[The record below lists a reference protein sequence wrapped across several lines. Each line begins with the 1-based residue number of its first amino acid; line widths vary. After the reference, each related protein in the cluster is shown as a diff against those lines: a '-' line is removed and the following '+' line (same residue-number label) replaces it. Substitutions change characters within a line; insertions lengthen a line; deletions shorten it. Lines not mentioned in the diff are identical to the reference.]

1 MLADEAED
9 ETSEN
14 EEEEPSDEEKEPS
27 NEEANTGE
35 EQRNKLLGEASIP
48 SDTANELLQSD
59 NFNKLEYGPRD
70 WIKGKRLRKVHIA
83 TLERVYKRTKWPT
96 VSHSYLFI
104 CISVEVVP
112 FLWYIV

>member
-14 EEEEPSDEEKEPS
+14 EEEELSDEEKEPCD
-27 NEEANTGE
+27 EEANTGE
-35 EQRNKLLGEASIP
+35 EQRNKLLGEVSIP
-48 SDTANELLQSD
+48 SDTTNELLQTD

-96 VSHSYLFI
+96 VSQSYLSI
-104 CISVEVVP
+104 CVSIEVVAL
-112 FLWYIV
+112 LWYKV